1 MITKANS
8 IERVPTML
16 LPRRIPL
23 LAEPVASVARARAV
37 LFEDPAPALE
47 RPPGL
52 ARRPMGDQTG
62 EFWEALS
69 YMTLWLCG
77 WIGIGLCFL

>member
-8 IERVPTML
+8 IERTPRML

-23 LAEPVASVARARAV
+23 LAEPVASVARTRAV
-37 LFEDPAPALE
+37 QDAVRAAEP
-47 RPPGL
+47 PPGL
-52 ARRPMGDQTG
+52 VPHPKGDQTG
-62 EFWEALS
+62 EFWETLS
-69 YMTLWLCG
+69 YLTLWLCG